1 MQTKEVDM
9 FLKGGNSVTVEE
21 VVTNTGIER
30 VVNIPSGFR
39 YLNEVFTTFP
49 DNSFLCKS
57 VAGTGGTSLA
67 ITNNENYVIAGSSV
81 ELVTNKS
88 DQHTNLI
95 PVFGG
100 IYQEDIEKAVAHS
113 KSLGI
118 PVKIIT
124 TYDSLHKVVSALGE
138 DVSNYKILVD
148 ELQVLLKAS
157 DIFKPEVVNRVFSQV
172 GLFKSVCFMTATP
185 TPRKYFPPEV
195 SNLDYYRVV
204 WEDSEKMTVNK
215 AKIKGD
221 MTKRVVAIALSHLD
235 NGGTPIFFYN
245 SLKGIVPCIKNLIK
259 ARGITYKDV
268 KIICANT
275 DANINYLK
283 EQLGKDWIPE
293 KPLYKEV
300 DSQGNT
306 VMNPR
311 NKPIQFCTKYAFE
324 GLDFYVEDAHT
335 YVISDVK
342 NRFRHHTRIDIST
355 DLQQVAGRC
364 RNQNPLSK
372 RECVFLWN
380 ETVEGVDLSE
390 EDYEKFVKEE
400 LSIAK
405 DMESTYSIERLRNMN
420 IKFDSSPYFV
430 NIEDK
435 VCVNEY
441 AIYGMCISYA
451 ALNADYVNV
460 MVEGK
465 NTTRME
471 DKLDLFTTTKGFKL
485 PTISVLDKGRLNTKQ
500 SFKELAQDY
509 YQTYEKIVEGKSK
522 GLCTKS
528 LEDRLLV
535 LETLD
540 KNFGEIVR
548 AIGIEE
554 IKSTY
559 YNSTKSKRKYNN
571 AVGVCQSTKAK
582 SAAIKRLSVSKG
594 DFKSYSEL
602 KDIIQTSYDKLNLE
616 FTAKATDIKEVFNVK
631 RTKRQGVEGF
641 LIGSRL

>member
-1 MQTKEVDM
+1 M
-9 FLKGGNSVTVEE
+9 FIKSGNGVTVNQITTDSGVEH
-21 VVTNTGIER
+21 VVKIPTG
-30 VVNIPSGFR
+30 FK

-67 ITNNENYVIAGSSV
+67 ITNSENYVIAGSSI

-88 DQHTNLI
+88 DQHSNLI
-95 PVFGG
+95 PVYGG
-100 IYQEDIEKAVAHS
+100 IYQEDIEKSISHN

-118 PVKIIT
+118 PIKIIT
-124 TYDSLHKVVSALGE
+124 TYDSLYKVVSALGDE
-138 DVSNYKILVD
+138 VSEFKILVD

-157 DIFKPEVVNRVFSQV
+157 DIFKPEVVNRVFKQV

-204 WEDSEKMTVNK
+204 WEDSEKMIVNK

-221 MTKRVVAIALSHLD
+221 MTKRVVAIALNHLD

-245 SLKGIVPCIKNLIK
+245 SLKGIIPCIKSLIK

-275 DANINYLK
+275 DANITYLK
-283 EQLGKDWIPE
+283 EQLGKDWVPE

-300 DSQGNT
+300 DEQGNA

-380 ETVEGVDLSE
+380 EAVEGVNLSE
-390 EDYEKFVKEE
+390 EEYEKFVKEE

-430 NIEDK
+430 NIDGK

-451 ALNADYVNV
+451 ALNSDYVNV
-460 MVEGK
+460 MVDGK
-465 NTTRME
+465 KTTRME

-485 PTISVLDKGRLNTKQ
+485 PTIGVLDKGRLNTKQ
-500 SFKELAQDY
+500 SFKELAQEY
-509 YQTYEKIVEGKSK
+509 YQVSETIKEYRSVGK
-522 GLCTKS
+522 CVND
-528 LEDRLLV
+528 LEDKLTV
-535 LETLD
+535 LESLD
-540 KNFGEIVR
+540 RNFGEIVR
-548 AIGIEE
+548 EIGIEE

-559 YNSTKSKRKYNN
+559 YNSTKSKRKYNKS
-571 AVGVCQSTKAK
+571 VGVCESSKLKIKALQELN
-582 SAAIKRLSVSKG
+582 LSEG
-594 DFKSYSEL
+594 DFRSYSEL
-602 KDIIQTSYDKLNLE
+602 KDSIQNIYDKLNLD
-616 FTAKATDIKEVFNVK
+616 FSAKATDIKEMYNVK

-641 LIGSRL
+641 LIEGKI

>member
-1 MQTKEVDM
+1 M
-9 FLKGGNSVTVEE
+9 FLKNNTGVTLTEVE
-21 VVTNTGIER
+21 TDTGIENT
-30 VVNIPSGFR
+30 VSIPSGFR

-67 ITNNENYVIAGSSV
+67 ITNNENYVIAGSSI
-81 ELVTNKS
+81 ELVTNKA
-88 DQHTNLI
+88 DQHSNLI

-100 IYQEDIEKAVAHS
+100 IYQEDIEKSVSHNE
-113 KSLGI
+113 SLGI

-124 TYDSLHKVVSALGE
+124 TYDSLHKVVSALG
-138 DVSNYKILVD
+138 DSVSNYKILVD

-157 DIFKPEVVNRVFSQV
+157 DIFKPEVVNKVFSQV

-195 SNLDYYRVV
+195 SNLAYYRVI
-204 WEDSEKMTVNK
+204 WEDSEKMIVNK

-221 MTKRVVAIALSHLD
+221 MTKRVVAIALNHLD

-245 SLKGIVPCIKNLIK
+245 SLKGIIPCIKNLIK

-275 DANINYLK
+275 DTNINYLK

-300 DSQGNT
+300 DDQGNV

-400 LSIAK
+400 LSIAR

-430 NIEDK
+430 NIDDK
-435 VCVNEY
+435 VCVNDY

-460 MVEGK
+460 MVDGK
-465 NTTRME
+465 HTTRME
-471 DKLDLFTTTKGFKL
+471 DKLDLFTTTKGFNL
-485 PTISVLDKGRLNTKQ
+485 PTISVLDKGKLNTKQ
-500 SFKELAQDY
+500 SFKELAQEY
-509 YQTYEKIVEGKSK
+509 YQTHQDIIENKSK
-522 GLCTKS
+522 GICTKD

-548 AIGIEE
+548 VIGIEE

-559 YNSTKSKRKYNN
+559 YNSTKSRRKYNN
-571 AVGVCQSTKAK
+571 AVGVCQSSQSK
-582 SAAIKRLSVSKG
+582 SSAIKELNISKG
-594 DFKSYSEL
+594 SFKSYSEL
-602 KDIIQTSYDKLNLE
+602 KEIIQVLYDSKNLDLK
-616 FTAKATDIKEVFNVK
+616 AKATDIKEVFNVK

-641 LIGSRL
+641 LIGGKL